1 LSQSLKSGSLGLVGA
16 ATLGVV
22 MLSPA
27 MTLYANFGAAY
38 ATAGHAAPLAF
49 VWALLATLPTACSY
63 ALLSR
68 ERPEAGSAAAWTAA
82 FAPRVA
88 RWVGWM
94 VFLYYLTNFVLQPV
108 TLGLFLG
115 DLAGGGLA
123 TYCLGALLCCA
134 VPAAIA
140 YRGIRP
146 SSEGALAFLVFEAV
160 VVTALCVTVAVAAPS
175 LDARGFRVPEAGTSG
190 LFKAIVFAML
200 SYCGFDVISTLAE
213 EAKMAR
219 RLIPQATFLAL
230 GTFGFLIIAGI
241 WALTFSDRPGAL
253 SEIVSQDGIPI
264 GQIARKF
271 WGRGSAL
278 VDLTGVSAAL
288 GIAIATAVGASRT
301 LFSMG
306 RGGLAPRA
314 FAALRNQVPWNAMH
328 VVFGAGFA
336 GAVIAGIAAGPWRA
350 YLWWGTTATFFAM
363 ITFIFVNLA
372 NLVLHRGSGL
382 LLHGLVPVAGIAVDG
397 YILWRS
403 FVVEQWAQG
412 ALGRSAIAFDVAC
425 ALMALLALWRRE
437 PAVAPA

>member
-1 LSQSLKSGSLGLVGA
+1 MSQSLKSGSLGMLGA

-82 FAPRVA
+82 FAPRLA

-94 VFLYYLTNFVLQPV
+94 VFLYYVTNFVLQPV
-108 TLGLFLG
+108 TLGLFLA
-115 DLAGGGLA
+115 DLAGGGLV
-123 TYCLGALLCCA
+123 TYSLGVLLCCA

-140 YRGIRP
+140 YRGIHP
-146 SSEGALAFLVFEAV
+146 SSEGALLFLVFEAV
-160 VVTALCVTVAVAAPS
+160 VVTALCITVAVAAPS
-175 LDARGFRVPEAGTSG
+175 LDARGFHLPAEGTSG

-230 GTFGFLIIAGI
+230 GAFGFLIIAGI
-241 WALTFSDRPGAL
+241 WSLTFADQPGAL
-253 SEIVSQDGIPI
+253 KQVVSQDGIPI

-271 WGRGSAL
+271 WGRGAVL
-278 VDLTGVSAAL
+278 VDLTGISAAL
-288 GIAIATAVGASRT
+288 GIAIATAVGASRI

-306 RGGLAPRA
+306 RGGLAPGA
-314 FAALRNQVPWNAMH
+314 FAQLRNQVPWNAMH
-328 VVFGAGFA
+328 LVFGAGLA
-336 GAVIAGIAAGPWRA
+336 GALAVGYAAGAWRA

-372 NLVLHRGSGL
+372 NLVLHRGRGFF
-382 LLHGLVPVAGIAVDG
+382 LHVAVPAVGIAVDG

-403 FVVEQWAQG
+403 FFVEQWAQG
-412 ALGRSAIAFDVAC
+412 SLGRSAIAFDVAC
-425 ALMALLALWRRE
+425 ALVALVALRQR
-437 PAVAPA
+437 PAVAAA